1 MSVTI
6 TDAASY
12 SDVSSATTTY
22 GNADLDQE
30 TFLNLLITQLQNQ
43 DPLNPQESQEFVAQL
58 AQFSSLE
65 QLMTL
70 NDGMDT
76 LYMATSSMNNASMT
90 QLIGK
95 EVVAYG
101 DSFSY
106 DGEGSV
112 DLHYD
117 AEGEAS
123 EATLN
128 IMDEDGTVVASITL
142 GGLAE
147 GEGSYSWNGET
158 TSGGTADEGVYT
170 FEIEANDTDGDEVTV
185 YSMVSGV
192 VDTMNYSSGTP
203 VPEIDGVEIELGDII
218 RVVEPDDSAGTSDDD
233 EEQEEEFE
241 TV

>member
-6 TDAASY
+6 NDAAIY
-12 SDVSSATTTY
+12 SEVSNATTTY
-22 GNADLDQE
+22 GGADLDQE

-43 DPLNPQESQEFVAQL
+43 DPMNPQESQEFVAQL

-76 LYMATSSMNNASMT
+76 LYLATSSMNNASMT

-106 DGEGSV
+106 DGEGEV
-112 DLHYD
+112 ELMYD
-117 AEGEAS
+117 ATGEAS
-123 EATLN
+123 QATLN
-128 IMDEDGTVVASITL
+128 ITDEDGNVVASIAL
-142 GGLAE
+142 GALSE
-147 GEGSYSWNGET
+147 GEATYTWDGKT
-158 TSGGTADEGVYT
+158 TSGATAEEGVYS
-170 FEIEANDTDGDEVTV
+170 FEIDATDTDGDAVTV

-192 VDTMNYSSGTP
+192 VDTMNYESGTP
-203 VPEIDGVEIELGDII
+203 VPEIDGVEIELGEII
-218 RVVEPDDSAGTSDDD
+218 RVVEHSDSAEQRD
-233 EEQEEEFE
+233 EDEQEDPEI
-241 TV
+241 V